1 MANDILIIPASA
13 SIQFS
18 GSAANTIRL
27 VVEDSGSVAFYGDSG
42 SLFGISD
49 SLSGS
54 LMSVNDISGLPTLE
68 TFSDGK
74 LVVSPYAFQVRSMGF
89 GTDTPIGNFDFV
101 NPLAEN
107 VDFYIRT
114 TQGQAYDTA
123 LHIRGSRTTSTTD
136 ELANIRFETADTD
149 AGGVEMARIS
159 AIKDVASTNI
169 ARLEFKTTSTD
180 GGSPTTKM
188 MISSSGNVG
197 IGNTTPSHTLSVTG
211 DISASGQVTASAFT
225 GNTFAMDSGT
235 STISGSLEVHAT
247 ASDGRVLTVSSGS
260 GEGYIEVNSGNLWF
274 KNNGLTTRIG
284 SAANH
289 FIYTNGSSLYPSN
302 DSVQNLGL
310 DSVRWKDLYVTNVS
324 ASGDVSASTFTG
336 NTFTMNNGT
345 STISGSLTIAN
356 TGSTNDELIRMTS
369 DVGSNTGSFH
379 VGGGSFWMVGQNTQL
394 RFATAGYNGAQF
406 AWNGISLYPNSDG
419 QNDLGYDTNYRW
431 RTLYTTNVSAS
442 GDVSASTFTGDGSQI
457 TGVVSSSYAV
467 TADSASYIDG
477 LISFPNGLDVT
488 GSLLVDG
495 DISASGTITGSGFQ
509 MLGASV
515 HKQLK
520 CLTVTALGARSRA
533 GASPDF
539 FGKWVVRRD
548 SYNGQVTHY
557 YYPPTTKH

>member
-1 MANDILIIPASA
+1 MANNILITPASA

-27 VVEDSGSVAFYGDSG
+27 QVEESGSVAFYGVSG

-149 AGGVEMARIS
+149 AGGVELARIS

-180 GGSPTTKM
+180 GGSPSTKM

-211 DISASGQVTASAFT
+211 DISASGDVTASAF
-225 GNTFAMDSGT
+225 S
-235 STISGSLEVHAT
+235 
-247 ASDGRVLTVSSGS
+247 
-260 GEGYIEVNSGNLWF
+260 
-274 KNNGLTTRIG
+274 
-284 SAANH
+284 
-289 FIYTNGSSLYPSN
+289 
-302 DSVQNLGL
+302 
-310 DSVRWKDLYVTNVS
+310 
-324 ASGDVSASTFTG
+324 
-336 NTFTMNNGT
+336 
-345 STISGSLTIAN
+345 
-356 TGSTNDELIRMTS
+356 
-369 DVGSNTGSFH
+369 
-379 VGGGSFWMVGQNTQL
+379 
-394 RFATAGYNGAQF
+394 
-406 AWNGISLYPNSDG
+406 
-419 QNDLGYDTNYRW
+419 
-431 RTLYTTNVSAS
+431 
-442 GDVSASTFTGDGSQI
+442 GDGSQI
-457 TGVVSSSYAV
+457 TGVVS
-467 TADSASYIDG
+467 ADTASYIDG

-495 DISASGTITGSGFQ
+495 DISASGTITGS
-509 MLGASV
+509 A
-515 HKQLK
+515 
-520 CLTVTALGARSRA
+520 
-533 GASPDF
+533 F
-539 FGKWVVRRD
+539 FGDGSNITGIVSAQTA
-548 SYNGQVTHY
+548 SYIDGY
-557 YYPPTTKH
+557 W